1 MLRFSAT
8 LDGVPVLD
16 RAFNRIEQR
25 VSDFR
30 FAWPA
35 VSREFYDI
43 ELRQF
48 ETEGAVGASGKWAPL
63 SDPYERF
70 KVIAFPGEPILQ
82 ATHALKE
89 SLTTNDALDSVFIP
103 EKDQLTIG
111 TKREGA
117 RAHQRG
123 TNRVPARPPIS
134 FTETQKRR
142 VTKAIQAELVQFT
155 RELGFEVQ
163 EQAA

>member
-1 MLRFSAT
+1 MRFFAEVE
-8 LDGVPVLD
+8 GIPVLD
-16 RAFNRIEQR
+16 RTFNRVEVF

-35 VSREFYDI
+35 VAREFYEI

-48 ETEGAVGASGKWAPL
+48 ETEGAAGASGRWATL
-63 SDPYERF
+63 SDPYEKF

-89 SLTTNDALDSVFIP
+89 SMTSPDALDSVFIP
-103 EKDQLTIG
+103 EKDQLTLG

-123 TNRVPARPPIS
+123 TARMPARPVIS
-134 FTETQKRR
+134 MTETQKRGM
-142 VTKAIQAELVQFT
+142 TKAIQAELVQFT
-155 RELGFEVQ
+155 RQLGFQVEDQ
-163 EQAA
+163 RAA